1 MQMDDLLAK
10 LDNSAADIERLRE
23 EKDQEIE
30 ILQAGMD
37 STIEQLNESR
47 QVCDSTRG
55 IPISALT
62 SLQSQGLVDETTN
75 AQIDTL
81 ILDNRKKLNQIIGMI
96 FGHVVVIF

>member
-10 LDNSAADIERLRE
+10 LGNTEADIERLRE

-47 QVCDSTRG
+47 QVCDSH
-55 IPISALT
+55 PLVYLS
-62 SLQSQGLVDETTN
+62 GL
-75 AQIDTL
+75 
-81 ILDNRKKLNQIIGMI
+81 
-96 FGHVVVIF
+96 

>member
-10 LDNSAADIERLRE
+10 LGNSEADIERLRE

-47 QVCDSTRG
+47 QVFSTPSIS
-55 IPISALT
+55 IPDLT

-81 ILDNRKKLNQIIGMI
+81 ILDNRKKLNQIIGMVFSHI
-96 FGHVVVIF
+96 VITF